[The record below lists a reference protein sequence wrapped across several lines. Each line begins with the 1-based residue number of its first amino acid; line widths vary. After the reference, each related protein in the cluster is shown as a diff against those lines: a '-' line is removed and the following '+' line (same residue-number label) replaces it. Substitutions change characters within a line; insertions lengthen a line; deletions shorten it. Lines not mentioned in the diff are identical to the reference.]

1 VRCYCLQAYAVFCKT
16 GRAEVRPDWLTP
28 LAGQCRSILAFVT
41 EVPAYQAWV
50 QKGLALDTQL
60 RAALSG
66 TGQARDYARIATAQ
80 DLVKKH
86 KAEGRFLVV
95 SDEAAALS
103 LKAHYRELVTEV
115 EQRCEELV
123 DAGAVESLTELA
135 ALLALLRAVD
145 VCSLPDPAPATTANT
160 AEDQEGERKEAS
172 SKASAGVQEG
182 DGELVSREDM

>member
-1 VRCYCLQAYAVFCKT
+1 LQT

-28 LAGQCRSILAFVT
+28 LAGKCRSILALVT

-50 QKGLALDTQL
+50 QKGLALDAQL
-60 RAALSG
+60 RAALAG

-80 DLVKKH
+80 DLVRKH
-86 KAEGRFLVV
+86 KAEGRLLVV
-95 SDEAAALS
+95 SDEAVARS

-123 DAGAVESLTELA
+123 ETGAVESLTELA

-145 VCSLPDPAPATTANT
+145 VCLLPDPASATAANT
-160 AEDQEGERKEAS
+160 VAGQEGEREDAS
-172 SKASAGVQEG
+172 SKVSAGVQEG